1 MFGVAEIVR
10 AFQGSWALFQRR
22 EEGLRAF
29 DLTVEGFWRSFGVAV
44 LLIPPLIITSFAER
58 ALLLREVGIE
68 PGQFAEGSFW
78 LLQGSGFIV
87 DWLLTPV
94 VLALLAR
101 PFGFSSTYVPFVV
114 VRNWTSLLAVCPYLV
129 PAILYLLGIISGG
142 IMVFLTL
149 LAMLTVLYY
158 RFIVVR
164 MALRTSM
171 GLSIGIVL
179 LDFLLSILIGQGL
192 AQIIGG

>member
-78 LLQGSGFIV
+78 LLQGLGFVV

-164 MALRTSM
+164 MALRTSL

-179 LDFLLSILIGQGL
+179 LDFLLSILIGQCL